1 MEHGIPDLS
10 DPSVIDQLKR
20 DECLVRFS
28 ITVEPD
34 TAVEMLA
41 ALRSLKTP
49 VAPEHVEIVNPT
61 FGGG

>member
-1 MEHGIPDLS
+1 MGRRLPNLS
-10 DPSVIDQLKR
+10 EPSVIDQLKR
-20 DECLVRFS
+20 DECLIRFT

>member
-1 MEHGIPDLS
+1 MEHSIPDLT
-10 DPSVIDQLKR
+10 DPSVIDRLKR
-20 DECLVRFS
+20 DECLIRFT

-41 ALRSLKTP
+41 ALSSLNTA

>member
-10 DPSVIDQLKR
+10 DPLVIDQLKR
-20 DECLVRFS
+20 DECLIRFS

-41 ALRSLKTP
+41 ALGSLKTP